1 KTLQPYDTVFLF
13 KEFEALYLP
22 CLGILVLSRLTCKVT
37 IFRRRILAFLALKDS
52 TNMITHSYLWLGV
65 AIVQVTMLVHGA
77 ELCGLTPTPSCG
89 GHDYSAVFRPA
100 DHGIDFDNLPGYT
113 RSAHYADHALIAVES
128 RVFAGQRG
136 WKFATTAHLVSS
148 ARGANFAMYLV
159 DMSDGSSAEP
169 AKPSVE
175 RFVLVLQ
182 GEITVQHG
190 GKDIQLGANSYV
202 YFPPNSTDTLS
213 SEDGAGL
220 LVYERVYAAG
230 GVPVFSRGDVE
241 ESPLLPTAPE
251 VFKLRKLLPQT
262 ANYDFNVHI
271 MDFQP
276 GEYLWVKEVHYNQH
290 GLLLLEGKG
299 IYRLGDKWYP
309 VQAGDAIWMAPY
321 VPQWYAALGTSPTR
335 YVIYKDT
342 TVDPLL
348 G

>member
-1 KTLQPYDTVFLF
+1 MIIPGHLLL
-13 KEFEALYLP
+13 E
-22 CLGILVLSRLTCKVT
+22 
-37 IFRRRILAFLALKDS
+37 LALAV
-52 TNMITHSYLWLGV
+52 LV
-65 AIVQVTMLVHGA
+65 ASAAHGA

-100 DHGIDFDNLPGYT
+100 ERGIDFDSLPGYT

-136 WKFATTAHLVSS
+136 WKSTLTAHLVSP
-148 ARGANFAMYLV
+148 ARGANFAMYLAE
-159 DMSDGSSAEP
+159 MSDDSSAEP
-169 AKPSVE
+169 AKPGVE

-182 GEITVQHG
+182 GEITVSHG
-190 GKDIQLGANSYV
+190 AKNMVLGANSYV
-202 YFPPNSTDTLS
+202 YFPPNSTDTLY

-230 GVPVFSRGDVE
+230 GKPVFSSGDVE
-241 ESPLLPTAPE
+241 ESALLPTGPE

-262 ANYDFNVHI
+262 ADYDFNVHI

-299 IYRLGDKWYP
+299 IYRLADKWYP

-321 VPQWYAALGTSPTR
+321 VPQWYAALGASPTR

-342 TVDPLL
+342 TLDPLL

>member
-1 KTLQPYDTVFLF
+1 MRVSA
-13 KEFEALYLP
+13 AL
-22 CLGILVLSRLTCKVT
+22 VV
-37 IFRRRILAFLALKDS
+37 LALAAAAVPALAD
-52 TNMITHSYLWLGV
+52 
-65 AIVQVTMLVHGA
+65 
-77 ELCGLTPTPSCG
+77 ELCGLKPTPSCG
-89 GHDYSAVFRPA
+89 GHDYSGVFRT
-100 DHGIDFDNLPGYT
+100 HERGLDFGELPGFT
-113 RSAHYADHALIAVES
+113 RSSHHADHALIGVES
-128 RVFAGQRG
+128 RVYAGQRG
-136 WKFATTAHLVSS
+136 WKKALTAHIVSP

-159 DMSDGSSAEP
+159 DVKEDGSAEP
-169 AKPSVE
+169 PKAGVE

-182 GEITVQHG
+182 GEASVVR
-190 GKDIQLGANSYV
+190 GKKDSIKLSANTYA
-202 YFPPNSTDTLS
+202 YFPPNTTFTLE

-220 LVYERVYAAG
+220 LVYERVYLAG
-230 GVPVFSRGDVE
+230 GKPVFSHGDVE
-241 ESPLLPTAPE
+241 ESPLLPTEPE

-262 ANYDFNVHI
+262 ADYDFNVHI

-299 IYRLGDKWYP
+299 IYRLGDSWYP

-321 VPQWYAALGTSPTR
+321 VPQWYAALGSTPTR